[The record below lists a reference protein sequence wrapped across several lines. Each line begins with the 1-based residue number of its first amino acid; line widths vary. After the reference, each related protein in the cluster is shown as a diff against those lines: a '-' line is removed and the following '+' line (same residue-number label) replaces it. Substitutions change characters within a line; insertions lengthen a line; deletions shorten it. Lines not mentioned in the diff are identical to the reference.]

1 MNPEL
6 GESNE
11 GDLVWLWNDIHG
23 RCWLLD
29 WTVGVKFIAIFMFSK
44 YLYVVKLS

>member
-11 GDLVWLWNDIHG
+11 GDLVWLWNDIQRRKDNRAPG
-23 RCWLLD
+23 
-29 WTVGVKFIAIFMFSK
+29 GSS
-44 YLYVVKLS
+44 YLYRRHV